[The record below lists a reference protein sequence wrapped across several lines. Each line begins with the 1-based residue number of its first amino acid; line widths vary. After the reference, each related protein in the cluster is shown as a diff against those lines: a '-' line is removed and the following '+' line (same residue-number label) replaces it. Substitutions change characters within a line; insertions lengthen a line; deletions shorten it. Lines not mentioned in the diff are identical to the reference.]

1 MRVMQLAV
9 ANPDL
14 PRNALA
20 TALGLSHVSRHF
32 RSVARNTS
40 EFWTVI
46 RPTFP
51 LANDQV
57 LFWLDVLAHSKARS
71 IDILID
77 VQVELRGAIQ
87 PYKTFLGAVVDH
99 SNRWRRFEITS
110 KTWGPIDLFLDQ
122 SRRLVCLPRLEELT
136 LHHSDDPGRG
146 TNREDEDL
154 APRFHNILFGKNAVA
169 PMLDTVKLGAT
180 YFDYPRMQSLA
191 KDLIELHFENHTYPR
206 TSNVPETIIDLLRAS
221 PMLQVLTFTSLNV
234 QFDNWPQPVELQ
246 YLRQLEFRGIPQS
259 AMHLLSLLRVPSLE
273 VLYLGECRFAASPE
287 AVTMPLLFTA
297 ELTMRILIGFF
308 TSPPDMRWYWRAGGL
323 RELSLEYEHCLAQ
336 EVKRL
341 LRLTLNVETFRMS
354 SSAFFPVLAD
364 NPEILPNLR
373 HWVVKSSIFCD
384 PYPFSAILTDRP
396 GVTLS
401 VEGGLTQ
408 DGERLYDILRH
419 THNVTLRV

>member
-9 ANPDL
+9 ANPEL
-14 PRNALA
+14 PRHALA

-71 IDILID
+71 INVLID

-99 SNRWRRFEITS
+99 SNRWRKFEITS
-110 KTWGPIDLFLDQ
+110 KTWEPIDLFLDQ

-146 TNREDEDL
+146 TDREDEDL
-154 APRFHNILFGKNAVA
+154 APRSHNVLFGKNAVA

-180 YFDYPRMQSLA
+180 YFDYSRMQSLA
-191 KDLIELHFENHTYPR
+191 KDLVELHFENHTYPR
-206 TSNVPETIIDLLRAS
+206 TSDVPEMIIDLLRAS
-221 PMLQVLTFTSLNV
+221 PMLQVLVLTSLNL
-234 QFDNWPQPVELQ
+234 QFNHLPQAVELRN
-246 YLRQLEFRGIPQS
+246 LRRLEFRGIPRS
-259 AMHLLSLLRVPSLE
+259 AIHLLPLLRVPSLE
-273 VLYLGECRFAASPE
+273 VLCLGECRFGADSDTIATSLFAAG
-287 AVTMPLLFTA
+287 
-297 ELTMRILIGFF
+297 LTMRVVVSLF
-308 TSPPDMRWYWRAGGL
+308 TSPPNTRGDWRARGL
-323 RELSLEYEHCLAQ
+323 RELSLEYEYCRAEQ
-336 EVKRL
+336 AERL
-341 LRLTLNVETFRMS
+341 LRLTLNVETFHMS
-354 SSAFFPVLAD
+354 SSAFFPILAD
-364 NPEILPNLR
+364 NPEILPNLQ

-384 PYPFSAILTDRP
+384 LYPFSAILTDRP
-396 GVTLS
+396 GLALS
-401 VEGGLTQ
+401 VDGGLTQ
-408 DGERLYDILRH
+408 AGERLYETLGR
-419 THNVTLRV
+419 TRNVTIRA